1 LLWWGQPDIAFHA
14 TSLGVFA
21 FEFGLIEHQLP
32 CHAMGVPGSLSNPA
46 FLPCGM
52 AIARQPPAEHGPV
65 ARLPDQA

>member
-1 LLWWGQPDIAFHA
+1 
-14 TSLGVFA
+14 
-21 FEFGLIEHQLP
+21 LIEHQLL
-32 CHAMGVPGSLSNPA
+32 CHAMGVSGSLSIPA